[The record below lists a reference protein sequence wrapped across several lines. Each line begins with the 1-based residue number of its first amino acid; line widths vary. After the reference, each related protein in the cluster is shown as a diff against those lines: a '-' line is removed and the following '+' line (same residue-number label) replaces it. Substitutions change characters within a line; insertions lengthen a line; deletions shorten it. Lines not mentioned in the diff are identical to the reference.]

1 MLSLSKHLPGNKNG
15 RKILRC
21 PTPFWW
27 GTQNDNEGVKTGGK
41 GREKPRVK
49 LKTALALL
57 VEQKMSIFSVLSTP
71 LLELPIQKKTEK
83 GRALEQKLFL
93 MKQLLPN
100 NKKAMG
106 RQSTHPS
113 AKEK

>member
-1 MLSLSKHLPGNKNG
+1 
-15 RKILRC
+15 
-21 PTPFWW
+21 
-27 GTQNDNEGVKTGGK
+27 
-41 GREKPRVK
+41 
-49 LKTALALL
+49 
-57 VEQKMSIFSVLSTP
+57 MSIFSVLFTP
-71 LLELPIQKKTEK
+71 IATNTEKAEK

-113 AKEK
+113 AEG